1 MVEERTAE
9 TQPAVAEDLLE
20 EKEEI
25 SLADELKNVSKEL
38 AEEPKDTKV
47 EAVKPEEVKTEE
59 PKEPEAAQG
68 IEPPTHWSKEHKE
81 TFAKIAPEHKQFVL
95 ERYKAMEGDYTR
107 KTQEIASERKA
118 VEAIKTAFEPIRGEL
133 QASGIDEANAIQ
145 RLVNAHI
152 ALQRDP
158 VNTLKLLANQYGAN
172 LSQLT
177 DGGGEEFQDPD
188 VVQLRNELRQRDLK
202 IQELERNFN
211 GFVQTNQQREQ
222 ETIASVIEGFASR
235 KDASGNAQYPLLDEL
250 RVDMQRFVVTDP
262 RPAQT
267 PAQMEAILKD
277 AYEKALWA
285 NPETRQKALAE
296 QKKREFDLQE
306 KERLNALNKAKRAS
320 TSLNGAGGEYAAT
333 SGGSLADDL
342 RAAARELS

>member
-20 EKEEI
+20 EKEEV
-25 SLADELKNVSKEL
+25 SLADELKSVSEELDKPKE
-38 AEEPKDTKV
+38 AK
-47 EAVKPEEVKTEE
+47 AEEVK
-59 PKEPEAAQG
+59 PSAVAEAPVVDPASDA
-68 IEPPTHWSKEHKE
+68 PAHWSKEHKE

-145 RLVNAHI
+145 RLVNAHV

-158 VNTLKLLANQYGAN
+158 VGTLKLLANQYGAN

-188 VVQLRNELRQRDLK
+188 VLQLRNELRQRDLK

-211 GFVQTNQQREQ
+211 GFVQTNQQRDV
-222 ETIASVIEGFASR
+222 ETMSSLIDDFAAR
-235 KDASGNAQYPLLDEL
+235 KDAGGNAQYPHLSEL
-250 RVDMQRFVVTDP
+250 MGDMQRFI
-262 RPAQT
+262 RPAKNT
-267 PAQMEAILKD
+267 TEAEAILKD

-296 QKKREFDLQE
+296 QKKREFDQQE
-306 KERLNALNKAKRAS
+306 KERKEAVTKARRAS

-342 RAAARELS
+342 RAAARELN